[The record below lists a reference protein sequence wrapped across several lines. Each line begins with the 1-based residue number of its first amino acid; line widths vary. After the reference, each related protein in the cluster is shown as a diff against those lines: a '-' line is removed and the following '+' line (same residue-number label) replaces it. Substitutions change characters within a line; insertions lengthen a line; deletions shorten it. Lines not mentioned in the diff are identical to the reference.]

1 MSKETNQIKSNEQ
14 ELLRLNSNAFLYPIK
29 YAIVLPCKSIKE
41 LDELE
46 SKLRSKEDIYFV

>member
-1 MSKETNQIKSNEQ
+1 MTKQIKSYEQ

-46 SKLRSKEDIYFV
+46 NKLRSKGEIDFA